1 MSEVAE
7 SSPET
12 ISSPD
17 TFCTSAFTYEND
29 ILVQHFKLTQ
39 FLSVDPNLA
48 GDVKLVAVKS
58 DSLQVGQQVLLG
70 RGLWALVSNQ
80 PGKLVQLRARL
91 RDALGGRDDVHRG
104 LQPAL
109 APGEVRHLHHDHAHV
124 LRQHDHVV
132 AIVVPLAHLEI
143 VNVKKDP
150 RVEKI

>member
-1 MSEVAE
+1 MREVAE

-39 FLSVDPNLA
+39 ILGVDPDLA
-48 GDVKLVAVKS
+48 GDVKLVAVES

-70 RGLWALVSNQ
+70 RRLRALVSYQ
-80 PGKLVQLRARL
+80 PGQLVQLRARL
-91 RDALGGRDDVHRG
+91 GDALGGRDDVHRG

-124 LRQHDHVV
+124 LCQHDHVV
-132 AIVVPLAHLEI
+132 AIIVPLAHLEI

-150 RVEKI
+150 REEKI

>member
-1 MSEVAE
+1 MREVAE

-17 TFCTSAFTYEND
+17 TFCTSAFTCENNV
-29 ILVQHFKLTQ
+29 LVQHFKLTQ
-39 FLSVDPNLA
+39 ILSVDPDLA
-48 GDVKLVAVKS
+48 GDVKLVAVES
-58 DSLQVGQQVLLG
+58 DPLQVGQQVLLG

-80 PGKLVQLRARL
+80 PGKLVQLRARFG
-91 RDALGGRDDVHRG
+91 DTLGRRDDVHRS

-132 AIVVPLAHLEI
+132 AIIVPLAHLEI

-150 RVEKI
+150 RVEKS

>member
-1 MSEVAE
+1 MITE
-7 SSPET
+7 
-12 ISSPD
+12 
-17 TFCTSAFTYEND
+17 
-29 ILVQHFKLTQ
+29 ILG
-39 FLSVDPNLA
+39 VDPDLA
-48 GDVKLVAVKS
+48 GDVKLVAVES
-58 DSLQVGQQVLLG
+58 DPLQVGQQVLLG

-91 RDALGGRDDVHRG
+91 RDAFGGRDDVHRG

-132 AIVVPLAHLEI
+132 AIIVPLAHLEI

-150 RVEKI
+150 REEKI

>member
-39 FLSVDPNLA
+39 TLSVDPNLA
-48 GDVKLVAVKS
+48 GDVKLVAVES

-70 RGLWALVSNQ
+70 RRLRALVSYQ
-80 PGKLVQLRARL
+80 PGQLVQLRACL
-91 RDALGGRDDVHRG
+91 GDALGCGDDVHRS

-109 APGEVRHLHHDHAHV
+109 APSKVRHLHHDHAHV

-132 AIVVPLAHLEI
+132 AIIVPLAYLEI

-150 RVEKI
+150 RLEKN